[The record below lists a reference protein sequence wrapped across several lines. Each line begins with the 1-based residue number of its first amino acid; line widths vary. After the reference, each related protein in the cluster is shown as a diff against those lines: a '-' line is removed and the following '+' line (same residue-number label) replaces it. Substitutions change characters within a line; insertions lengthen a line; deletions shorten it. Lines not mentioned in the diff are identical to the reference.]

1 MKDLMGFRYRS
12 FTVLA
17 ACHANL
23 VLHAVCVACCN
34 SCLVYYVLG
43 HAFFLEWACD
53 LDCQTVIYIQQK
65 KHKAQGQIQHLNLTI
80 AFWLKCTF
88 VAVGDTLD
96 LPKSLARDRA

>member
-53 LDCQTVIYIQQK
+53 LDCQTVIYIYNK
-65 KHKAQGQIQHLNLTI
+65 KAQGTGADSASQSDHSI
-80 AFWLKCTF
+80 
-88 VAVGDTLD
+88 
-96 LPKSLARDRA
+96 LAEMHIRGRRRHPY